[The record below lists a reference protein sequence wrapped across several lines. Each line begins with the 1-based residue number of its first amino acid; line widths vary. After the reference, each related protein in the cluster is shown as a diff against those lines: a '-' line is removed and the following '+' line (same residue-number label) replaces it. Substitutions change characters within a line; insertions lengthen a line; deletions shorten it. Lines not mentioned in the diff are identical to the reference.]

1 VIFET
6 APAKLNLSLAVTGK
20 REDGF
25 HELLSLVAS
34 IELAD
39 RLEFKKALKWALICD
54 DSTIPTDSSNLVLKA
69 AEVYQAH
76 RPDTLVGEFNL
87 RKLIPSGAGLG
98 GGSSDAAA
106 TLRLLDRA
114 NPSPLGE
121 EILLKLAA
129 KVGSDCPYFIKSTTA
144 IMSGRGEV
152 LENVSDAVAK
162 SLKGRRVIIV
172 KPPFGVATQDAY
184 ALLAKNKA
192 YVSASVAKQKL
203 QDWLRY
209 PSSDPSFLG
218 NTLEPVVFN
227 KYLALPIAL
236 DEVARE
242 TGINFRMTG
251 SGSACFALCPA
262 KFDSQAIRLILKR
275 SWGEGVW
282 ICETEIL

>member
-1 VIFET
+1 VIFEI

-34 IELAD
+34 IKLAD
-39 RLEFKKALKWALICD
+39 RLEFKKAMKWSLLCD
-54 DSTIPTDSSNLVLKA
+54 DTTIPKDNTNLVLKA

-76 RPDTLVGEFNL
+76 RPDTVVGEFNL
-87 RKLIPSGAGLG
+87 RKVIPSGAGLG

-106 TLRLLDRA
+106 ALRLLDRA

-121 EILLKLAA
+121 DTLLKLAA

-144 IMSGRGEV
+144 IMSGRGEI
-152 LENVSDAVAK
+152 LESVSAYAVSA
-162 SLKGRRVIIV
+162 LKGRRVIIV
-172 KPPFGVATQDAY
+172 KPSFGVATQDAY
-184 ALLAKNKA
+184 GLLAKSKA
-192 YVSASVAKQKL
+192 YDSKSVAKQKL
-203 QDWLRY
+203 QDWMSQ
-209 PSSDPSFLG
+209 PEADPSLLG

-227 KYLALPIAL
+227 KYLALPVAL
-236 DEVARE
+236 AEVRQA

-251 SGSACFALCPA
+251 SGSACFAFCPV
-262 KFDSQAIRLILKR
+262 KFDPQAIRVILER
-275 SWGEGVW
+275 CWGEGVW